1 MLLCAGILGRYY
13 TDAHNVDEDLTII
26 PTHGGVWNHNSWAGI
41 AYRCMDNVSTNVW
54 DSVASRQILY
64 LLPHYK
70 NTLIILYL
78 ELC

>member
-13 TDAHNVDEDLTII
+13 TDEHDVDEDLRTISNQGGRRDLGI
-26 PTHGGVWNHNSWAGI
+26 FVGITQRGMADAPTNSH
-41 AYRCMDNVSTNVW
+41 DV
-54 DSVASRQILY
+54 VASRRILY